1 MAIKLIAVAFFLLV
15 LAFAESSD
23 RGEPPSSQED
33 AFGAS
38 AYAVHWDPDH
48 AHSEENGFRESAYA
62 VHWDPPSQKD
72 NFGESAY
79 AVHWDPPSKEKG
91 FGASAY
97 KVDWNPPSKEEGF
110 GASAYKVDWNPP
122 SKEKGFGASA
132 YKVDWNPPSKEKG
145 FGASAYKVDWN
156 PPSKEEGFGASA
168 YKVDWNPPSKEKG
181 FGASAYKVDWNPED
195 THSNEKGFGESAY
208 KVTWSP
214 EDAHSGFGASAY
226 KVSWS
231 PDGAPSD
238 KEFGANAYAVHWDP
252 DHPPSEKT
260 GFDASAYAGYWDPDH
275 AHSPASI
282 PEAPTKRKHI
292 KIQTGMLFLKKNL
305 HIGTTLPKGT
315 MFARDGAPKSVHFA
329 STPLESKYLTT
340 ILSHFMIPHGSMKAS
355 QVADTLRSCGKPVD
369 KEEPHMCFSSREVM
383 SRFAARELGVS
394 GARAA
399 ITRIHGNE
407 TPNSMY
413 VVEQIDQLNKNV
425 VPCHPMDFPYEVFY
439 CHRPKEVQSLRVQLK
454 GLKDGMPRVTA
465 IAMCHMNTSN
475 WDTQYFELLDG
486 KRGEPVCHYMPTNY
500 IMFY

>member
-23 RGEPPSSQED
+23 RGEPPSSQEN

-48 AHSEENGFRESAYA
+48 AHSEENGFGESAYA

-122 SKEKGFGASA
+122 SKE
-132 YKVDWNPPSKEKG
+132 
-145 FGASAYKVDWN
+145 
-156 PPSKEEGFGASA
+156 EGFGASA

-181 FGASAYKVDWNPED
+181 FGASAYKV
-195 THSNEKGFGESAY
+195 
-208 KVTWSP
+208 TWSP
-214 EDAHSGFGASAY
+214 EDAHFGFGASAY

-231 PDGAPSD
+231 PDGAPSE
-238 KEFGANAYAVHWDP
+238 KGFGSSAYAVHWDP

-260 GFDASAYAGYWDPDH
+260 GFDASAYAGHRDPNH
-275 AHSPASI
+275 AHSPSSI
-282 PEAPTKRKHI
+282 PEAPTKHKHI
-292 KIQTGMLFLKKNL
+292 KVQTGMLFLKKNL

-329 STPLESKYLTT
+329 STPLESKYLAT
-340 ILSHFMIPHGSMKAS
+340 ILSYFMIPHGSTKAK

-369 KEEPHMCFSSREVM
+369 KEDPHMCFSSREAM
-383 SRFAARELGVS
+383 SRFATRELGVS

-407 TPNSMY
+407 TPSSMY
-413 VVEQIDQLNKNV
+413 VVEQITQLNNNV

-439 CHRPKEVQSLRVQLK
+439 CHRPKEVQSLGVQIK

-486 KRGEPVCHYMPTNY
+486 KRGEPICHYMPTNY

>member
-23 RGEPPSSQED
+23 R
-33 AFGAS
+33 
-38 AYAVHWDPDH
+38 
-48 AHSEENGFRESAYA
+48 EENGFRESAYA
-62 VHWDPPSQKD
+62 VHWDPPSQ
-72 NFGESAY
+72 
-79 AVHWDPPSKEKG
+79 
-91 FGASAY
+91 
-97 KVDWNPPSKEEGF
+97 
-110 GASAYKVDWNPP
+110 
-122 SKEKGFGASA
+122 EKGFGASA

-156 PPSKEEGFGASA
+156 PPSKEGFGASA

-231 PDGAPSD
+231 PDGAPSGKYLYILASGECFNFESTHILFPSKD